1 MSQFQSFESGAGPG
15 PGPILSLTGD
25 TGGAVGPDGSG
36 NINVLGQFEN
46 SVAQFAVV
54 QGNPGTNTLGVAAAF
69 DRLTT
74 VGSANTSFTLTEF
87 TLGPDQAIVMSAHV
101 VGVKDDYSAAC
112 GGYTVGIVRKDGVN
126 PAALVYTGNLG
137 GEDSG
142 TGNPDYGVNVVGD
155 TVSVTVEGVAAETW
169 KWTCTYQYTI
179 QQVA

>member
-1 MSQFQSFESGAGPG
+1 MSQIQRFGLAGIPPAGP
-15 PGPILSLTGD
+15 LLTLTGD
-25 TGGAVGPDGSG
+25 TGGAVSPTGG

-54 QGNPGTNTLGVAAAF
+54 TGDPGSSELGIAAAF

-74 VGSANTSFTLTEF
+74 VDEFPTSFLLTEF
-87 TLGPDQAIVMSAHV
+87 TLNPDQAIVMSAHV
-101 VGVKDDYSAAC
+101 IGVKDDYSAAC
-112 GGYTVGIVRKDGVN
+112 GGYTVGIARKDGVN
-126 PAALVYTGNLG
+126 PAVLVYTGNLG

-142 TGNPDYGVNVVGD
+142 AGNPDYAIDVFGD
-155 TVSVTVEGVAAETW
+155 IVSVSVNGVAAETW